1 MASCAAGKTFR
12 VYGQYTSL
20 VCKLMIKTWGHIFE
34 ANEKK
39 LNGMIVTY
47 QDKKGKE
54 LESGDVEERREVI
67 YILKATMKLFKFEYE
82 Q

>member
-1 MASCAAGKTFR
+1 MKISAIDEEINSI
-12 VYGQYTSL
+12 
-20 VCKLMIKTWGHIFE
+20 IKIFE

-67 YILKATMKLFKFEYE
+67 HILKATMKLFKFEYE

>member
-1 MASCAAGKTFR
+1 
-12 VYGQYTSL
+12 
-20 VCKLMIKTWGHIFE
+20 
-34 ANEKK
+34 
-39 LNGMIVTY
+39 MIVTY

-67 YILKATMKLFKFEYE
+67 LILKATMKLFKFEYE

>member
-1 MASCAAGKTFR
+1 
-12 VYGQYTSL
+12 
-20 VCKLMIKTWGHIFE
+20 
-34 ANEKK
+34 
-39 LNGMIVTY
+39 MIVTY

-67 YILKATMKLFKFEYE
+67 TILKATMKLFKFEYE